1 MEVDRVDLGMIG
13 YQAKGRAA
21 SRPGDGPI
29 PADSITDPRRD
40 VESDQGSESPVLRLV
55 SKLVQSIMAATQ
67 KVTVEV
73 PAELLRRAR
82 RSTGQ
87 GITATLRRGLELVAA
102 RNAYEE
108 LRRMRGKVKLAL
120 DLDALR
126 QDRR

>member
-1 MEVDRVDLGMIG
+1 
-13 YQAKGRAA
+13 
-21 SRPGDGPI
+21 
-29 PADSITDPRRD
+29 
-40 VESDQGSESPVLRLV
+40 
-55 SKLVQSIMAATQ
+55 MAATQ

-73 PAELLRRAR
+73 PTDLLRRAR

-108 LRRMRGKVKLAL
+108 LRRMRGKVRLAL
-120 DLDALR
+120 DIDELR

>member
-1 MEVDRVDLGMIG
+1 
-13 YQAKGRAA
+13 
-21 SRPGDGPI
+21 
-29 PADSITDPRRD
+29 
-40 VESDQGSESPVLRLV
+40 
-55 SKLVQSIMAATQ
+55 MAATQ

-73 PAELLRRAR
+73 PADLLRRAR